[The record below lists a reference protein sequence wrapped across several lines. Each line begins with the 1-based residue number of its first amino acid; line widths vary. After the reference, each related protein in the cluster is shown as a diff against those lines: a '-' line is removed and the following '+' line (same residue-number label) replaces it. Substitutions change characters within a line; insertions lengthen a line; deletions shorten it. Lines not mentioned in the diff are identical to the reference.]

1 MKNIIVWIIALT
13 IATIIFIGF
22 LLALPVTNVSAN
34 DYIVTYYGQGVFSIE
49 HDGVI
54 HIQGKGAATKMGT
67 GTDGGWGR
75 TSNDNDQE
83 TEYEQNLKEAQQF
96 ESKGK
101 WYYAMRYYQEAGETE
116 KMIEMAYK
124 DIEEHLAE
132 TPPYYEGAT
141 DIARKYLKDKELAL
155 EYYEKQL
162 DQQLNSGGI
171 DQ

>member
-1 MKNIIVWIIALT
+1 MLQRALIVILIIWA
-13 IATIIFIGF
+13 AIFIVLVHRSF
-22 LLALPVTNVSAN
+22 AN
-34 DYIVTYYGQGVFSIE
+34 DYTVTYYGQGVFSVE

-83 TEYEQNLKEAQQF
+83 TTYEQNLKEAQQF

-124 DIEEHLAE
+124 HIEEHLAE
-132 TPPYYEGAT
+132 TPPYYEGAA
-141 DIARKYLKDKELAL
+141 DVARKYLKDKELAL

-162 DQQLNSGGI
+162 DQQLNSGGT

>member
-1 MKNIIVWIIALT
+1 MKNKIEWIIALT

-22 LLALPVTNVSAN
+22 LLVLPVTNVSAE
-34 DYIVTYYGQGVFSIE
+34 DYTVTYYGQGVFSIE

-54 HIQGKGAATKMGT
+54 HIQGKGKPGKTSEGS
-67 GTDGGWGR
+67 DGGWGR

-96 ESKGK
+96 ELKGK
-101 WYYAMRYYQEAGETE
+101 WYYAMRYYQEVRETE

-124 DIEEHLAE
+124 HIEEHLAE

-162 DQQLNSGGI
+162 DQQLNSGGT

>member
-1 MKNIIVWIIALT
+1 MKNIIEWIIALT

-22 LLALPVTNVSAN
+22 LLVLPVTNVSAE
-34 DYIVTYYGQGVFSIE
+34 DYTVTYYGQGVFSIE

-54 HIQGKGAATKMGT
+54 HVMGKGKPGKIDKEEYRRDS
-67 GTDGGWGR
+67 GK
-75 TSNDNDQE
+75 SE
-83 TEYEQNLKEAQQF
+83 TEYEQDLKKAQQN
-96 ESKGK
+96 EAKGQ

-124 DIEEHLAE
+124 HIEEHLAE

-141 DIARKYLKDKELAL
+141 DIARKYLKDKKLAL

-162 DQQLNSGGI
+162 DQQLNSGGTVK
-171 DQ
+171 